1 MTEDSRRFNPV
12 RDVRTEDGC
21 QRFLVVSGGSAPPV
35 RLEIDYVSAKAIALA
50 LEALYPG
57 LARMVPLEKALRCLE
72 RVAWPAR
79 RALEAI
85 PRGSKAHDRP
95 PGYNA
100 PPPFDPPK
108 PAHSYPV
115 PPAEA
120 TP

>member
-12 RDVRTEDGC
+12 RDVRTEDGYR
-21 QRFLVVSGGSAPPV
+21 RFLVVSPGSAPPV
-35 RLEIDYVSAKAIALA
+35 RLEIDYVSAKRIALA
-50 LEALYPG
+50 LEDLYPG
-57 LARMVPLEKALRCLE
+57 LARMVPVEKALRRLE